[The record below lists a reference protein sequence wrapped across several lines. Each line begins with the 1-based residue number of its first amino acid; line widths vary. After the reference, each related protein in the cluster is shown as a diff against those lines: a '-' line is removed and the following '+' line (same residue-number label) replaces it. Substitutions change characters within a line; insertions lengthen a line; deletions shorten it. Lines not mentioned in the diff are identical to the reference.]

1 MGQHAGQLAR
11 PLQGRQLCVRFLPWR
26 RSRSTGRLRAGRL
39 DNTPCGQAS
48 KLVTHRTVC
57 VRRWFARCTVHNR
70 CGILGASLETNC
82 SDTAFE
88 ALRYFEDML
97 HVPERGSGEPAMRL
111 LARILFLPFSQF
123 EALKGSD
130 CVALAG
136 QACFLLRPVQSNH
149 CAGHLSRPGHGPA
162 LLVSRHLLTQTILAP
177 FSHHA
182 RKPKKYRTKSREN
195 RWESRNTLR
204 TKHHDERT
212 FYDSSISL
220 C

>member
-1 MGQHAGQLAR
+1 MEQHAGQLAR
-11 PLQGRQLCVRFLPWR
+11 HLQGRQLCVRFLH
-26 RSRSTGRLRAGRL
+26 LRQAGAL
-39 DNTPCGQAS
+39 GAFGLEGLT
-48 KLVTHRTVC
+48 THRVGRTVC
-57 VRRWFARCTVHNR
+57 VRRWFARCTALNR

-97 HVPERGSGEPAMRL
+97 HVQERGSGEPAMRL
-111 LARILFLPFSQF
+111 LARVLFLPFSQS
-123 EALKGSD
+123 EAPKGSD

-149 CAGHLSRPGHGPA
+149 CAGHLSRTGRGPA

-182 RKPKKYRTKSREN
+182 RKPEKYRT
-195 RWESRNTLR
+195 
-204 TKHHDERT
+204 
-212 FYDSSISL
+212 
-220 C
+220 